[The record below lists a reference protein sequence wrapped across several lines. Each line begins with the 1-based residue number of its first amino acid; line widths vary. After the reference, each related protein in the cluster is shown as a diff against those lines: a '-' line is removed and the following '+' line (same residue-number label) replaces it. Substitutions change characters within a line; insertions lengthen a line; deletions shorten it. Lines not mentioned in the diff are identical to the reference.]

1 MSHGRRG
8 SILPFPSGRR
18 APAAER
24 GVVEKAVVLPLR
36 ARERDPEAGG
46 GTWDELTR
54 LALDA
59 WCWRDPESLA
69 RLEACIGRLWVDVN
83 REWGDE
89 ARRIESDRD
98 PVPRSGSRRV

>member
-1 MSHGRRG
+1 MSHGRG
-8 SILPFPSGRR
+8 GPIFPFPAGRSAPAAKRAAGKGVVVPLR
-18 APAAER
+18 APA
-24 GVVEKAVVLPLR
+24 
-36 ARERDPEAGG
+36 RESEAGG

-69 RLEACIGRLWVDVN
+69 RLEACVGRLWVDVE

-89 ARRIESDRD
+89 ARRIEGQRD
-98 PVPRSGSRRV
+98 PVPRSSSRRV